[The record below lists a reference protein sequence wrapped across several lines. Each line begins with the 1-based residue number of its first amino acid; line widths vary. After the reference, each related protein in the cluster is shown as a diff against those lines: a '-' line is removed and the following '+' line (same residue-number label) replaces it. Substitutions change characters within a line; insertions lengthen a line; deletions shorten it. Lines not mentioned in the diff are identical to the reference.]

1 MRVGRYGG
9 GWGVKSKGKTK
20 RRQHV
25 QFSLSKG
32 KSAQLPSLARFFFLE
47 EHEEE
52 DSKGSKDN

>member
-1 MRVGRYGG
+1 M
-9 GWGVKSKGKTK
+9 KSKGKTK
-20 RRQHV
+20 RMQHV

-52 DSKGSKDN
+52 EEDSKGSKDN